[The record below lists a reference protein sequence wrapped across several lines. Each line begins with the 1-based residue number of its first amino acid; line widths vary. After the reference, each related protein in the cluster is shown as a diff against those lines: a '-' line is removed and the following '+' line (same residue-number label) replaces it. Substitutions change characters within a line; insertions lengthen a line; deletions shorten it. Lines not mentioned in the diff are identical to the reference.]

1 MVRKAPKKIV
11 IVDDNDVIRTLLR
24 GMLRGD
30 DYEVVGEAN
39 SGDLV
44 VPLVQRAQPDAVLL
58 DVDLPAASGLEV
70 LKALRE
76 LSPSLVVLMV
86 TGHTDRDTVKAA
98 IDSGANGY
106 IVKPFNAG
114 KVLDT
119 IATALEKAKA
129 PQIPR

>member
-1 MVRKAPKKIV
+1 MAKKNPKKIV

-24 GMLRGD
+24 GMLRGE
-30 DYEVVGEAN
+30 DYEVAGEAN

-44 VPLVQRAQPDAVLL
+44 APLVQRVQPDAVLL
-58 DVDLPAASGLEV
+58 DVDLPSSSGLEV
-70 LKALRE
+70 LKSLRE
-76 LSPSLVVLMV
+76 QYPSLVVLMV

-98 IDSGANGY
+98 IDNGANGY

-119 IATALEKAKA
+119 IARALEKAK
-129 PQIPR
+129 PDQTPR